1 VKDYLNKN
9 WDINIKE
16 IPFAIKQKTIRK
28 EVHINEK
35 KQLLSS
41 RIWDREFMEEKFYLN
56 SETH

>member
-35 KQLLSS
+35 KTVV
-41 RIWDREFMEEKFYLN
+41 IKNMG
-56 SETH
+56 